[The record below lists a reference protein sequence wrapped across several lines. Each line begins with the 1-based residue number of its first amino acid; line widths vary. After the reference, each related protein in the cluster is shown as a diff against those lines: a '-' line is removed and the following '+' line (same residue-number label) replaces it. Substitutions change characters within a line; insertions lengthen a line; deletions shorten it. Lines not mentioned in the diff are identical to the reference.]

1 MPRNDMAVL
10 YTSFERD
17 GALAEIAFR
26 LGMQSPVP
34 TKPVAI
40 HQLRIKMR
48 KTIRIT
54 RADFPVLGIDPS
66 RYTALDYLRTESI
79 GQLIGSME
87 FDGVIVP
94 SARWRCDNL
103 VVLSEHHDAIEP
115 VVTVSTEEFAWVDW
129 AIKNGFVLP
138 PN

>member
-26 LGMQSPVP
+26 LGNAVSRADE
-34 TKPVAI
+34 TVAI

-54 RADFPVLGIDPS
+54 RADFPVW
-66 RYTALDYLRTESI
+66 ESTRV
-79 GQLIGSME
+79 
-87 FDGVIVP
+87 DT
-94 SARWRCDNL
+94 RR
-103 VVLSEHHDAIEP
+103 
-115 VVTVSTEEFAWVDW
+115 STT
-129 AIKNGFVLP
+129 
-138 PN
+138 